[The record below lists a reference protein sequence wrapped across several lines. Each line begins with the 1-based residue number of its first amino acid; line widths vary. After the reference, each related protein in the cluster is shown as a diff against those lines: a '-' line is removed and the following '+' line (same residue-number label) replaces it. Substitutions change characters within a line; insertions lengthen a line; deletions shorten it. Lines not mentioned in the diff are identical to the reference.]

1 MRITK
6 FYVAIIAMLFLPF
19 GLLAQVTTGSIT
31 GTIKDV
37 AGSTLQGATVEAVH
51 EASGTKYKTAS
62 NKIGKYNLPG
72 LRVGGP
78 YKVTVSYVGFKTETV
93 TEVWIQLGEPTVIEF
108 SLADSKGELKK
119 LY

>member
-72 LRVGGP
+72 LRVGGH
-78 YKVTVSYVGFKTETV
+78 
-93 TEVWIQLGEPTVIEF
+93 I
-108 SLADSKGELKK
+108 
-119 LY
+119 